1 MDHNLHLNPTPT
13 SILLGS
19 THLNPTLI
27 QDPMAHLQT
36 QAYYPSFSGKSMSEF
51 PFPEPKSQIFFFQK
65 LFSMH
70 FKLPC
75 SVYSLNIRCISN
87 WPTSH
92 MLDLHTPKSLCPLML
107 VRFDYSYTN
116 PLFPLPSPHFQ
127 TPLTL
132 FQVTFKYLQPSGFS
146 IWGQP
151 TMWPVTATTFSI
163 CTLSWR

>member
-1 MDHNLHLNPTPT
+1 MLWSHEAFLSSQLSYSYTLLYHDLLCFTRMDHNLHLNPTPT

-116 PLFPLPSPHFQ
+116 PLFLFLLLIFKPH
-127 TPLTL
+127 
-132 FQVTFKYLQPSGFS
+132 
-146 IWGQP
+146 
-151 TMWPVTATTFSI
+151 
-163 CTLSWR
+163 